1 MVKYVVKKNDQD
13 TSLFNTDIAKN
24 KDFEVDKIKTTNV
37 NILLNRVRLDQKR
50 TLKKRI
56 VFSIILVSLVSSLAV
71 YFII

>member
-1 MVKYVVKKNDQD
+1 MNKNNQD
-13 TSLFNTDIAKN
+13 TSLFNTDIIPN
-24 KDFEVDKIKTTNV
+24 KDFDVDKIKTTNV

-56 VFSIILVSLVSSLAV
+56 VFSIILASLVSLLAI

>member
-1 MVKYVVKKNDQD
+1 MKKNDQAR
-13 TSLFNTDIAKN
+13 SIFNSEIASK
-24 KDFEVDKIKTTNV
+24 KDLEINKIKTTNV

-56 VFSIILVSLVSSLAV
+56 VFSIILAALVSSLAI